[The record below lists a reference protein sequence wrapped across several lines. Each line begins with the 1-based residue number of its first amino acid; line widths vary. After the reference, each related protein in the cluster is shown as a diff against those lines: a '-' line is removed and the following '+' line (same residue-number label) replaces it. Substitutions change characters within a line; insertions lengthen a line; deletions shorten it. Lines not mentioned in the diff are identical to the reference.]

1 MSEDTTLS
9 EAPMPDQRT
18 IGAPSAQTP
27 VPAVLE
33 HKKVEIFDL
42 TDLDLPPIRRTEA
55 NFWRAR
61 YFEAMVE
68 LAKLNKG
75 IRRLKAKVKRLKSVL

>member
-1 MSEDTTLS
+1 MSEGTTLPDS
-9 EAPMPDQRT
+9 PVPDQRT

-33 HKKVEIFDL
+33 RPKVEIFDL
-42 TDLDLPPIRRTEA
+42 TDLDLPPIRRTEG
-55 NFWRAR
+55 NYWRSR